1 MTHTVY
7 LALGANL
14 GDRRQNLAEAVK
26 RLHECITV
34 ERKSSIYETEPW
46 GVTGQPSFLNQ
57 VVKARTTRSPQQ
69 LWRCTYDIQL
79 TMGRK
84 ADGIRYG
91 PRLIDIDILFYN
103 DLSFASYNLTVP
115 HPRLIERSF
124 VLVPLAEIA
133 PDMVYPGLGCTVK
146 NLVERIE
153 LDGIEKV

>member
-1 MTHTVY
+1 MTYTVY

-14 GDRRQNLAEAVK
+14 GDRRQNLVEAIK
-26 RLHECITV
+26 RLDECITV
-34 ERKSSIYETEPW
+34 ERSSSIYETEPW
-46 GVTGQPSFLNQ
+46 GVTDQPSFLNQ
-57 VVKARTTRSPQQ
+57 VVEARTTRSPQQ

-115 HPRLIERSF
+115 HARLIERSF

-133 PDMVYPGLGCTVK
+133 PDMVYPGLGCTVQD
-146 NLVERIE
+146 LLERIE